1 VLFLDGF
8 LKLVKEEERETRRY
22 EVDKEMWFLN
32 PYCCGD

>member
-1 VLFLDGF
+1 VLLLDGF

-22 EVDKEMWFLN
+22 EVGKEMRFLN